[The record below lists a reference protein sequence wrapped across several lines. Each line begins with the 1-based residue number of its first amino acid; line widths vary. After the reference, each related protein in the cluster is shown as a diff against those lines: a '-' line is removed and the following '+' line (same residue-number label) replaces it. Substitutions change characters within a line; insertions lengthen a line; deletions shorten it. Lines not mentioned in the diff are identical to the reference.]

1 MDCLQLNTANDVNGN
16 SRCLYVVISD
26 GYVMDGEVA
35 QSGQKPVRFK
45 HFTPCMIRVQ
55 VKEWNAWKKLVE
67 ACLLENHK
75 NPNRT
80 IVSWKT
86 K

>member
-1 MDCLQLNTANDVNGN
+1 MECLQLNTNNDVNGN
-16 SRCLYVVISD
+16 SRCLYVVVSD

-35 QSGQKPVRFK
+35 DHGQKPPRFK

-55 VKEWNAWKKLVE
+55 VKEWNNWRKLVE

-75 NPNRT
+75 N
-80 IVSWKT
+80 KG